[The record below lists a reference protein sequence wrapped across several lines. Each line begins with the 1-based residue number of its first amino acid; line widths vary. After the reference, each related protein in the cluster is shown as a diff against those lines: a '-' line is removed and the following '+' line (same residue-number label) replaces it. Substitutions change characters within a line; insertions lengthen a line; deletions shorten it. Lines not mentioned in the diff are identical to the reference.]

1 MRRTMVAAAMGLVL
15 AGPAMAQGLGD
26 VGRLLQEQVL
36 PRQGPDPRQQQERD
50 RAIYEQGRRDEDARR
65 QEQRQR
71 REAERDGDRRF
82 EGRRNDDRRGEFR
95 RDEDRR
101 GEARRDDDR
110 RRDEDRFRAEQE
122 RNQPRRY

>member
-1 MRRTMVAAAMGLVL
+1 MRRIIVAAAIGLVL
-15 AGPAMAQGLGD
+15 AGPAVAQGLGD

-71 REAERDGDRRF
+71 READRDGDRRF
-82 EGRRNDDRRGEFR
+82 EGRRDDRRGEV
-95 RDEDRR
+95 
-101 GEARRDDDR
+101 RRDDDRREEGRRDDGR